1 MKLKTVKFSRNIN
14 NNIQHYAQ
22 AAPAHVQGQWSQ
34 NGASNGQNNGHSH
47 HPPHIPH
54 IQHQMQPRF
63 QHQPYGQFNTQPMM
77 PQSDPVAILRDSSLD
92 CFKTKLPTTK
102 NPDGATEIRVDNDKV
117 IISWSLCS
125 NIELETKDRRNHW
138 PRWLANCRD

>member
-1 MKLKTVKFSRNIN
+1 MAITPTCSIVFIN
-14 NNIQHYAQ
+14 SIC
-22 AAPAHVQGQWSQ
+22 S
-34 NGASNGQNNGHSH
+34 SNVCTLLFKRSTSEENS
-47 HPPHIPH
+47 
-54 IQHQMQPRF
+54 
-63 QHQPYGQFNTQPMM
+63 
-77 PQSDPVAILRDSSLD
+77 ILRDSSLD